1 MNLLN
6 TLAAR
11 SSASRA
17 VSNDFFA
24 RALSSEELKFV
35 SGGGPGDVGACV
47 GGAVAI
53 GATDGLAA
61 VGLGIATIGACIGV
75 VDSMAPADGSTA
87 NCVGSN
93 ACVDG
98 SVDGSDGNGSASS
111 SDGGGS
117 GSGGGDGGS
126 SD

>member
-1 MNLLN
+1 MNGFS
-6 TLAAR
+6 TFAAGN
-11 SSASRA
+11 SSSRA
-17 VSNDFFA
+17 TSNDFFA
-24 RALSSEELKFV
+24 RALSFEELKFV
-35 SGGGPGDVGACV
+35 SGGGAGDVGACI

-53 GATDGLAA
+53 GATQGLAT
-61 VGLGIATIGACIGV
+61 VGLGIATIGACIGA

-87 NCVGSN
+87 NCVGTN

-117 GSGGGDGGS
+117 TGGDGGS
-126 SD
+126 E